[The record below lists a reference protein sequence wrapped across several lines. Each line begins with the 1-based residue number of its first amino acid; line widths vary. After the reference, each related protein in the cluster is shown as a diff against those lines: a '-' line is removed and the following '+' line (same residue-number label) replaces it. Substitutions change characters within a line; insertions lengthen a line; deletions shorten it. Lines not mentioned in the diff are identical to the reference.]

1 MSSLAGSRHPVD
13 VSLSVSEFPDWL
25 SPIFVQ
31 DLRQGLRARFFVWG
45 FLVLQSIAML
55 AALVEWAVMELLGTS
70 GIGPLFS
77 GAFAGITSIVFGLLL
92 PLSLFDALQPELGR
106 GRNVELLLTSQLS
119 RWQIVRGKLLVAST
133 LSTLLL
139 TSLLPY
145 FLIRYFLGGVEL
157 TTLFGTMFSLLFSN
171 MAMNAIIIGA
181 SAFSSYVWRLFIIL
195 LLVLFYNFS
204 SGSYAIRSAI
214 MGGSP
219 ANAALDLAGR
229 GLITALCIILSL
241 QLGRSK
247 LKLDSN
253 SIDPLTTAL
262 IFIFMFL
269 TLLIHTLA
277 LSLGGTTVSLVTLAI
292 LIALALLID
301 RSPRLKNDLKTER
314 DRPLF

>member
-25 SPIFVQ
+25 SPIFVR

-55 AALVEWAVMELLGTS
+55 AALVEWAVMDLLGTS

-253 SIDPLTTAL
+253 SIDPPTTAL

>member
-25 SPIFVQ
+25 SPIFVR

-55 AALVEWAVMELLGTS
+55 AALVEWAVMDLLGTS

-253 SIDPLTTAL
+253 SIDPPTTAL
-262 IFIFMFL
+262 IFILMFL

>member
-25 SPIFVQ
+25 SPIFVR

-219 ANAALDLAGR
+219 GNAALDLAGR

-253 SIDPLTTAL
+253 SIDPPTTAL

>member
-25 SPIFVQ
+25 SPIFVR

-77 GAFAGITSIVFGLLL
+77 GAFAGITSIVFSLLL

-119 RWQIVRGKLLVAST
+119 RWQIVRGKLLVASA
-133 LSTLLL
+133 LSTLML

-219 ANAALDLAGR
+219 GNAALDLAGR

-253 SIDPLTTAL
+253 SIDPPTTAL